1 MAGSHSD
8 LTGPFGIMIYQNWDN
23 IWLHEWFLEN
33 YKWTSTITVPLLLKI
48 RKLAY
53 LISQWNCAPKYVNE
67 SSTSQNNNNI
77 SFKRNIF
84 KTGYITETKSRHA
97 LSTLLLVR
105 KVEIFEALT
114 GQLTQPFIYLITN
127 ILIIL
132 MLIIIIYYK
141 IYNNIC
147 NLYVR
152 HNNILSRIQR

>member
-8 LTGPFGIMIYQNWDN
+8 LTGPLGIMIYQNWDN
-23 IWLHEWFLEN
+23 IWLHAWFLEN

-48 RKLAY
+48 WKLAY
-53 LISQWNCAPKYVNE
+53 LISQWNCAPKYANE

-97 LSTLLLVR
+97 LSTLLLVG
-105 KVEIFEALT
+105 KVKNFWALKVSWPNH
-114 GQLTQPFIYLITN
+114 LLNLITN
-127 ILIIL
+127 ILITL
-132 MLIIIIYYK
+132 MLIIIYYNIY
-141 IYNNIC
+141 INIC

-152 HNNILSRIQR
+152 HNNILSRI